1 MLWSLRK
8 QSWYAQHFLE
18 ADAFAINVL
27 SGHQHQVS
35 DIFASAG
42 SGYKLPLIDGAL
54 AHLECK
60 MWRQLTAAVES
71 NS

>member
-1 MLWSLRK
+1 LTISSFNTVSLEPPLVLWSLRK

-35 DIFASAG
+35 EF
-42 SGYKLPLIDGAL
+42 LPARGATNFI
-54 AHLECK
+54 A
-60 MWRQLTAAVES
+60 
-71 NS
+71 